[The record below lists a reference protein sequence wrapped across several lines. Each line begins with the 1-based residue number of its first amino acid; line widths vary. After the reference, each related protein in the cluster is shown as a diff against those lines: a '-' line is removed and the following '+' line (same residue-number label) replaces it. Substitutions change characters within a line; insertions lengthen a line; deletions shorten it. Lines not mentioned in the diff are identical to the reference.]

1 MPTLAEPTYPDLERG
16 FLMHLAPVEQS
27 TPSRCVGC
35 TARGRAVCSVFS
47 PAAAR
52 AFDRLARPITL
63 ARGETLVWEDDDTLL
78 VGFIVSGVVKL
89 TASLADGREQILG
102 LAGAGDMVGRP
113 FGTRSS
119 YSVTAVGPVRLCA
132 LGRPAFEQ
140 FAAAHPEVE
149 HALLLRALDELDRAR
164 RWMLLLG
171 RKSAGERVA
180 SLLVEFA
187 ERSPGS
193 DVAFPLTRQQMG
205 DLLGLSI
212 ETVSRELTK
221 LRGAGLITLPDLKHF
236 RVEDERCLRQRA
248 A

>member
-1 MPTLAEPTYPDLERG
+1 MQLK
-16 FLMHLAPVEQS
+16 PVEQP
-27 TPSRCVGC
+27 TPLRCAAC
-35 TARGRAVCSVFS
+35 AARSRAVCGAFS

-52 AFDRLARPITL
+52 DFDRLARSITV
-63 ARGETLVWEDDDTLL
+63 ARGETLVWEDDDALL
-78 VGFIVSGVVKL
+78 VGFVVTGVLKL

-119 YSVTAVGPVRLCA
+119 YSVTAIGPVSLCV
-132 LGRPAFEQ
+132 LGRAAFDE
-140 FAAAHPEVE
+140 FATKHPEVE

-187 ERSPGS
+187 ERSPES
-193 DVAFPLTRQQMG
+193 DVTFPLTRQQMG

-221 LRGAGLITLPDLKHF
+221 LRGAGLITLTDLRHF
-236 RVEDERCLRQRA
+236 RVEDDVCLRRRA

>member
-1 MPTLAEPTYPDLERG
+1 MMQLA
-16 FLMHLAPVEQS
+16 AAQS
-27 TPSRCVGC
+27 TLSSRCMGC
-35 TARGRAVCSVFS
+35 AARSRSLCSNFS
-47 PAAAR
+47 PEAAR
-52 AFDRLARPITL
+52 EFDRLARPITL

-78 VGFIVSGVVKL
+78 VGFVVSGVLKL

-102 LAGAGDMVGRP
+102 LAGMGDVVGRP

-119 YSVTAVGPVRLCA
+119 YSVTALGQTRLCV

-140 FAAAHPEVE
+140 FAATHPEVE

-187 ERSPGS
+187 ERSPE
-193 DVAFPLTRQQMG
+193 DNVAFPLTRQQMG
-205 DLLGLSI
+205 DLLGLSL
-212 ETVSRELTK
+212 ETVSRELSK
-221 LRGAGLITLPDLKHF
+221 LKARGLITLSVKHF
-236 RVEDERCLRQRA
+236 RVEDEACLRQRA

>member
-1 MPTLAEPTYPDLERG
+1 
-16 FLMHLAPVEQS
+16 MHLVSVEQS
-27 TPSRCVGC
+27 TPSRCIGC
-35 TARGRAVCSVFS
+35 TTRSRAVCSSFS
-47 PAAAR
+47 PSATR
-52 AFDRLARPITL
+52 EFDRLARSITL

-78 VGFIVSGVVKL
+78 VGFIVSGILKL
-89 TASLADGREQILG
+89 TASLPDGREQILG
-102 LAGAGDMVGRP
+102 LAGPGDMVGRP

-119 YSVTAVGPVRLCA
+119 YSVTAVGSVRLCA

-140 FAAAHPEVE
+140 FAAGHPEVE

-187 ERSPGS
+187 ERSPAS
-193 DVAFPLTRQQMG
+193 EVAFPLTRQQMG

-221 LRGAGLITLPDLKHF
+221 LRRAGLITLTDLKHF
-236 RVEDERCLRQRA
+236 RIEDELCLRQRA

>member
-1 MPTLAEPTYPDLERG
+1 MPDIAAAPYRRLRKG
-16 FLMHLAPVEQS
+16 SIMHLVSMDPAIS
-27 TPSRCVGC
+27 SRCVGC
-35 TARGRAVCSVFS
+35 AARSKSVCGAFS
-47 PAAAR
+47 PEAAR
-52 AFDRLARPITL
+52 EFDRLARPITL

-78 VGFIVSGVVKL
+78 VGFVVSGVLKL

-102 LAGAGDMVGRP
+102 LAGIGDVVGRP

-119 YSVTAVGPVRLCA
+119 YSVAALGPARLCVM
-132 LGRPAFEQ
+132 GRPAFEQ

-187 ERSPGS
+187 ERSTDD

-221 LRGAGLITLPDLKHF
+221 LRGAGLIALTDVRHF
-236 RVEDERCLRQRA
+236 RIEDEACLRRLA

>member
-1 MPTLAEPTYPDLERG
+1 M
-16 FLMHLAPVEQS
+16 
-27 TPSRCVGC
+27 
-35 TARGRAVCSVFS
+35 ARS
-47 PAAAR
+47 
-52 AFDRLARPITL
+52 ITV
-63 ARGETLVWEDDDTLL
+63 ARGETLVWEDDDALL
-78 VGFIVSGVVKL
+78 VGFIASGVLKL

-119 YSVTAVGPVRLCA
+119 YSVTAIGPVSLCV
-132 LGRPAFEQ
+132 LGRAAFDE
-140 FAAAHPEVE
+140 FASKYPEVE

-187 ERSPGS
+187 ERAPGS
-193 DVAFPLTRQQMG
+193 EVTFPLTRQQMG

-221 LRGAGLITLPDLKHF
+221 LRSAGLITLTDLRRF
-236 RVEDERCLRQRA
+236 RVEDELCLRQRA